1 MAAGSIVVDFPS
13 MGAAFCFSS
22 FESLLR
28 DSASGFLAAVSAA
41 PAPGAADLTNF
52 HRVFSRVLSAYA
64 DPPLEAVWFFSAL
77 SFHDS
82 PGDLRAL
89 LQLLSAFA
97 ASSPTAAKPLAL
109 LAPVV
114 SELFHSDK
122 PRREIESLVEAILS
136 YISICSS
143 RTAASADGAAADTGR
158 LLPAFGELVKVWSVR
173 HSRERCPFEVLFPLA
188 GEEARRELM
197 KEGCS
202 VEYLAG
208 VVVAEAFLLR
218 LCLKV
223 QGATGV
229 PRAELQQ
236 ELRIWAI
243 SSIPVFRNQQFF
255 GVLLNMLLNP
265 PLPVYSLVIIVT
277 SYAVYRGTGRP
288 VSADDEI
295 LVRDVLYDA
304 LILVDYS
311 FINNGA
317 GVDQADSSYLPTFV
331 SRLIITHDAIN
342 EARRKGDQG
351 RAMSFIN
358 AFSTS
363 SVPSFLIKWATR
375 QAGFDQLSKPIAN
388 TPQALLKWLVDL
400 EDKGLKVFG
409 DNTSRIK
416 ERLIY
421 DQVKN
426 GYGNTMVH
434 SDADL
439 FFIDKQSGGEVM
451 DTKASEDGA
460 AAMETADNAFLAA
473 AQSMKVA
480 TNGIRKRKGYG
491 NEGATAVKFVKYK
504 VEDNSVK
511 DYFLSATNGMSSG
524 SEVENPQSDDEMEE
538 SD

>member
-13 MGAAFCFSS
+13 MGAALCFPSL
-22 FESLLR
+22 ESLLR

-52 HRVFSRVLSAYA
+52 HRVFSRVLSAYP
-64 DPPLEAVWFFSAL
+64 DPPLEAIWFFSAL
-77 SFHDS
+77 SFHDR
-82 PGDLRAL
+82 PDDLRSL
-89 LQLLSAFA
+89 LQLLSAFT
-97 ASSPTAAKPLAL
+97 ASSNVAAKPLAL

-114 SELFHSDK
+114 SELFHSEK
-122 PRREIESLVEAILS
+122 TRRETEALVEAVLS

-143 RTAASADGAAADTGR
+143 RAAASATNGTSADAGK

-173 HSRERCPFEVLFPLA
+173 HSRDRCPFQVLFPLA

-223 QGATGV
+223 QNATAM
-229 PRAELQQ
+229 PRAELQK
-236 ELRIWAI
+236 ELRIWAV
-243 SSIPVFRNQQFF
+243 SSIPVFRNQHFF
-255 GVLLNMLLNP
+255 GVLLNMLLNS
-265 PLPVYSLVIIVT
+265 PLPVYSLL
-277 SYAVYRGTGRP
+277 
-288 VSADDEI
+288 SADDEI

-311 FINNGA
+311 VINKCA
-317 GVDQADSSYLPTFV
+317 GVDQADSSLLPIYLL
-331 SRLIITHDAIN
+331 RLVITLDAVN
-342 EARRKGDQG
+342 DARRKGDQG
-351 RAMSFIN
+351 RALSFIN

-363 SVPSFLIKWATR
+363 NVPNYFIKWATC
-375 QAGFDQLSKPIAN
+375 QTGFGPLSKPIAN

-400 EDKGLKVFG
+400 EDKGLRVFG
-409 DNTSRIK
+409 DDNSWIK
-416 ERLIY
+416 GRFIY
-421 DQVKN
+421 DEVKN
-426 GYGNTMVH
+426 GYGNRMIH
-434 SDADL
+434 SDAEL

-451 DTKASEDGA
+451 DTKGSEIEEA
-460 AAMETADNAFLAA
+460 MAMETTGNAFVAA

-480 TNGIRKRKGYG
+480 TNGIRKRKGCV
-491 NEGATAVKFVKYK
+491 NEDSAAVKFVKYK
-504 VEDNSVK
+504 VEDSSVK
-511 DYFLSATNGMSSG
+511 DYFLSAANGMSSG

>member
-22 FESLLR
+22 LESLLR

-52 HRVFSRVLSAYA
+52 HRVFSRVLSAYP

-77 SFHDS
+77 SFHDH
-82 PGDLRAL
+82 PGDLRSL

-122 PRREIESLVEAILS
+122 PRRETEALVEAVLS

-143 RTAASADGAAADTGR
+143 RPAAPTDGAGAAAGR

-173 HSRERCPFEVLFPLA
+173 HSKDRCPFQVLFPLA

-229 PRAELQQ
+229 PRAELQK
-236 ELRIWAI
+236 ELRIWAV

-255 GVLLNMLLNP
+255 GVLLNMLLNR
-265 PLPVYSLVIIVT
+265 PLPVYSLL
-277 SYAVYRGTGRP
+277 
-288 VSADDEI
+288 SADDEI
-295 LVRDVLYDA
+295 LVRDILYDA

-311 FINNGA
+311 FINTGA
-317 GVDQADSSYLPTFV
+317 GVDQADSSLLPTYV

-342 EARRKGDQG
+342 EARSKGDQG

-363 SVPSFLIKWATR
+363 NVPSYLIKWATC
-375 QAGFDQLSKPIAN
+375 QAGFDQFSKPIAN

-400 EDKGLKVFG
+400 DDKGLKVLG
-409 DNTSRIK
+409 DNSSWIK
-416 ERLIY
+416 GRLIY
-421 DQVKN
+421 GEVKN
-426 GYGNTMVH
+426 GYGNRMIH

-451 DTKASEDGA
+451 DTKAGEDEEA
-460 AAMETADNAFLAA
+460 VEMETADNAFIAA

-480 TNGIRKRKGYG
+480 TNGIRKRKGCA
-491 NEGATAVKFVKYK
+491 NEDATAVKFVKYK
-504 VEDNSVK
+504 VEDSSVK
-511 DYFLSATNGMSSG
+511 DYLSAINGMSSG

-538 SD
+538 TN

>member
-1 MAAGSIVVDFPS
+1 MAAGSVVVDFPS
-13 MGAAFCFSS
+13 MGTAYCFSS

-52 HRVFSRVLSAYA
+52 HRVFSRVLSSYP

-77 SFHDS
+77 SFHDH
-82 PGDLRAL
+82 PGDLRSL
-89 LQLLSAFA
+89 LQLLSAFT
-97 ASSPTAAKPLAL
+97 ASSATAAKPIAL

-122 PRREIESLVEAILS
+122 PRRETETLVEAMLS

-143 RTAASADGAAADTGR
+143 RTPAGGDGADSGR
-158 LLPAFGELVKVWSVR
+158 LLPAFEELVKVWSVR
-173 HSRERCPFEVLFPLA
+173 HSRDRCPFQVLFPLA

-197 KEGCS
+197 KGGCS
-202 VEYLAG
+202 IEYLAG

-223 QGATGV
+223 QNATGV
-229 PRAELQQ
+229 PRAELQK
-236 ELRIWAI
+236 ELRIWAV
-243 SSIPVFRNQQFF
+243 SSIPVFRNQHFF
-255 GVLLNMLLNP
+255 GILLNMLLNR
-265 PLPVYSLVIIVT
+265 PLPVYSLL
-277 SYAVYRGTGRP
+277 
-288 VSADDEI
+288 SADDEI
-295 LVRDVLYDA
+295 LVSDVLYDA

-311 FINNGA
+311 FINNEA
-317 GVDQADSSYLPTFV
+317 GVDQADSSLVPIFV

-342 EARRKGDQG
+342 EARSKGDQG
-351 RAMSFIN
+351 RAISFTN

-363 SVPSFLIKWATR
+363 NVPIYLIKWATS
-375 QAGFDQLSKPIAN
+375 QAGFGQLSKPVAN

-409 DNTSRIK
+409 ENGSWIK
-416 ERLIY
+416 GRLIY
-421 DQVKN
+421 DEVKN
-426 GYGNTMVH
+426 GYGNRMVH
-434 SDADL
+434 SDAEL

-451 DTKASEDGA
+451 DAKANEDEEA
-460 AAMETADNAFLAA
+460 VEMETADNAFMAA

-480 TNGIRKRKGYG
+480 TNGIRKRKGCE
-491 NEGATAVKFVKYK
+491 NEDATAVKFVKYK
-504 VEDNSVK
+504 VEDSSAK
-511 DYFLSATNGMSSG
+511 EYFMSAANGMSSG

-538 SD
+538 TD

>member
-13 MGAAFCFSS
+13 MGAALCFSS
-22 FESLLR
+22 LESLLR

-52 HRVFSRVLSAYA
+52 HRVFSRVLSAYP
-64 DPPLEAVWFFSAL
+64 DPPLEVVWFFSAL
-77 SFHDS
+77 SFHDRPDDIRS
-82 PGDLRAL
+82 L

-97 ASSPTAAKPLAL
+97 ASSPAAANPLAL

-122 PRREIESLVEAILS
+122 PRRETEALVEALLS

-143 RTAASADGAAADTGR
+143 RPAASTDGSSADTGR

-173 HSRERCPFEVLFPLA
+173 HSRGRCPFQVLFPLA

-202 VEYLAG
+202 IEYLAG

-229 PRAELQQ
+229 PRTELQK
-236 ELRIWAI
+236 ELRIWAV
-243 SSIPVFRNQQFF
+243 SSITAFRSQQFF
-255 GVLLNMLLNP
+255 GVLLNMLLNT
-265 PLPVYSLVIIVT
+265 PLPVYSLL
-277 SYAVYRGTGRP
+277 
-288 VSADDEI
+288 SADDEI
-295 LVRDVLYDA
+295 LVRDILSDA

-317 GVDQADSSYLPTFV
+317 GVDQADSSLLPTFV
-331 SRLIITHDAIN
+331 SRLIVTHDAIN
-342 EARRKGDQG
+342 EASKGDHE

-363 SVPSFLIKWATR
+363 NVPSYLIKWTTR
-375 QAGFDQLSKPIAN
+375 QAGFHQLSKPVAN
-388 TPQALLKWLVDL
+388 TPQALLQWLVGL

-409 DNTSRIK
+409 DNSSWIK
-416 ERLIY
+416 GRLIY
-421 DQVKN
+421 DDVKN
-426 GYGNTMVH
+426 GYGNRMIH
-434 SDADL
+434 SDVDL
-439 FFIDKQSGGEVM
+439 FFIDKHSGGVIM
-451 DTKASEDGA
+451 DTKAGEDEDA
-460 AAMETADNAFLAA
+460 AEMETTYNAFMAA
-473 AQSMKVA
+473 AQSMKVG
-480 TNGIRKRKGYG
+480 TNGIRKRKGCG
-491 NEGATAVKFVKYK
+491 NEDVTAVKFVKYK
-504 VEDNSVK
+504 VENTSAK
-511 DYFLSATNGMSSG
+511 DLFMSATNGMSSG

-538 SD
+538 TD

>member
-22 FESLLR
+22 LESLLR

-52 HRVFSRVLSAYA
+52 HRVFSRVLSAYP
-64 DPPLEAVWFFSAL
+64 DPPLEAIWFFSAL
-77 SFHDS
+77 SFHDR
-82 PGDLRAL
+82 PGDLRSL
-89 LQLLSAFA
+89 LQLLSAFT
-97 ASSPTAAKPLAL
+97 ASSPSAAKPLAL
-109 LAPVV
+109 LAPAV
-114 SELFHSDK
+114 SELYHSDK
-122 PRREIESLVEAILS
+122 TRRETEALVEAVLS
-136 YISICSS
+136 YISLCST
-143 RTAASADGAAADTGR
+143 RTSTDGAGTGADSGR

-173 HSRERCPFEVLFPLA
+173 HSRDRCPFEVLFPLA

-202 VEYLAG
+202 VDYLAG

-229 PRAELQQ
+229 PRAELQK
-236 ELRIWAI
+236 ELRIWAV
-243 SSIPVFRNQQFF
+243 SSIPVFRNQHFF

-265 PLPVYSLVIIVT
+265 PLPVYSLL
-277 SYAVYRGTGRP
+277 
-288 VSADDEI
+288 SADDEI

-311 FINNGA
+311 FINDGA
-317 GVDQADSSYLPTFV
+317 GVDQADSSHLPTFV
-331 SRLIITHDAIN
+331 SRLIITHDAVN
-342 EARRKGDQG
+342 EASYYRRKGDHG

-363 SVPSFLIKWATR
+363 SVPTYLTKWATY
-375 QAGFDQLSKPIAN
+375 QAGFDQLSKPMAN

-400 EDKGLKVFG
+400 EDKGIKVFG

-416 ERLIY
+416 DRLIC
-421 DQVKN
+421 DEFKN
-426 GYGNTMVH
+426 GYGNRMIH

-451 DTKASEDGA
+451 DNKGSEDEEA
-460 AAMETADNAFLAA
+460 VEMETADNAFMAA
-473 AQSMKVA
+473 AQSMKMA
-480 TNGIRKRKGYG
+480 SNGIRKRKSCG
-491 NEGATAVKFVKYK
+491 NEDATSVKFVKYK
-504 VEDNSVK
+504 VEDNSVNE
-511 DYFLSATNGMSSG
+511 YFLSATNGMSSG
-524 SEVENPQSDDEMEE
+524 SEVENPQSDNEMEE
-538 SD
+538 TD

>member
-13 MGAAFCFSS
+13 MGTAFCFSS

-52 HRVFSRVLSAYA
+52 HRVFSRVLSAYP

-77 SFHDS
+77 TFHDS
-82 PGDLRAL
+82 PGDLRSL
-89 LQLLSAFA
+89 LQLLSAFT
-97 ASSPTAAKPLAL
+97 ASSPSAAKPLAL
-109 LAPVV
+109 LAPVI

-122 PRREIESLVEAILS
+122 PRRETEALVEAVLS

-143 RTAASADGAAADTGR
+143 RAATVGDAGASADAEK

-173 HSRERCPFEVLFPLA
+173 HSRDRCPFQVLFPLV
-188 GEEARRELM
+188 GEEVRRELM

-223 QGATGV
+223 QNATGV
-229 PRAELQQ
+229 PRAELQK
-236 ELRIWAI
+236 ELRIWAV
-243 SSIPVFRNQQFF
+243 SSIPVFQNQQFF
-255 GVLLNMLLNP
+255 GILLNMLMNR
-265 PLPVYSLVIIVT
+265 PLPVYSLL
-277 SYAVYRGTGRP
+277 
-288 VSADDEI
+288 SADDEI

-311 FINNGA
+311 FINNKA
-317 GVDQADSSYLPTFV
+317 GVDQADSSFFHTFV

-342 EARRKGDQG
+342 EARSKGDQG
-351 RAMSFIN
+351 RAISFIN

-363 SVPSFLIKWATR
+363 NVPSYLIKWATR
-375 QAGFDQLSKPIAN
+375 QVGFNQLSKPVAN

-409 DNTSRIK
+409 DKSSWIK
-416 ERLIY
+416 GRLSY
-421 DQVKN
+421 DEVKN
-426 GYGNTMVH
+426 GYGSRMIH
-434 SDADL
+434 SDAEL
-439 FFIDKQSGGEVM
+439 FFFDKQRGGEVM
-451 DTKASEDGA
+451 DAKSSDDEEAVE
-460 AAMETADNAFLAA
+460 METADNAFMAA
-473 AQSMKVA
+473 AQSMKVTA
-480 TNGIRKRKGYG
+480 NGIRKRKGCE
-491 NEGATAVKFVKYK
+491 NEDSTAVKFVKYK
-504 VEDNSVK
+504 VEDSSAN
-511 DYFLSATNGMSSG
+511 DYFMSAANGMSSG

-538 SD
+538 TN